1 VSIRDKT
8 MLVQAVVTRR
18 NLWIAFALIL
28 ISTIY
33 VVRIAENMPD
43 FAVYHR
49 AGVRALAAAPLYR
62 SDDGHYQFKYLP
74 AFAVASIPVGALPER
89 AAKAAW
95 FAGSVVLLALLLGL
109 SLSIVPDRRWRPALL
124 VTATFVLLLKFY
136 AHELELGQVNILM
149 AVLVV
154 AAARAMRTSS
164 EAVAGLLIAGAIV
177 VKPYAV
183 LFLPYLLARG
193 KVASIAT
200 ASGGLV
206 VALLTPAIVYGFDG
220 NLTLLGDWWATV
232 TTTTAPNLLDF
243 NNVSAMSVFTRMLG
257 PGRTAEALA
266 LLLVLAVLA
275 SAAVVFAK
283 RRGLPFPEGLE
294 VALLLTMMPIIS
306 PQGWD
311 YVFLLATP
319 AVMYLVNYADELP
332 GHFRTAVTAALLIIA
347 FSLFDLMGRA
357 AYRVFMSWS
366 IITWCFLLVIAGL
379 VTLRLRRV
387 A

>member
-1 VSIRDKT
+1 
-8 MLVQAVVTRR
+8 MLVPAVVTRR
-18 NLWIAFALIL
+18 NSWIAFALIL

-33 VVRIAENMPD
+33 VFRIAERMPD

-49 AGVRALAAAPLYR
+49 AGTRALAAAPLYR
-62 SDDGHYQFKYLP
+62 SEDGHYQFKYLP

-95 FAGSVVLLALLLGL
+95 FAGSVILLGLLLVL
-109 SLSIVPDRRWRPALL
+109 SLSIVPERRLRPAILAG
-124 VTATFVLLLKFY
+124 ATFVLLLKFY

-149 AVLVV
+149 ALFVV
-154 AAARAMRTSS
+154 AAARAMRVGS
-164 EAVAGLLIAGAIV
+164 EALAGFLIAGAIV

-200 ASGGLV
+200 ASAGMIA
-206 VALLTPAIVYGFDG
+206 ALLIPAVVYGFDG
-220 NLTLLGDWWATV
+220 NLRLLGDWWTTV

-257 PGRTAEALA
+257 PGRTADMLA
-266 LLLVLAVLA
+266 LLLVAAVLT
-275 SAAVVFAK
+275 SAALVFVK
-283 RRGLPFPEGLE
+283 RRGLLFPEGLE
-294 VALLLTMMPIIS
+294 VALLLTTMPIIS

-332 GHFRTAVTAALLIIA
+332 GHLRTAVTAALLIIA

-366 IITWCFLLVIAGL
+366 IITWCFLIVIAGL
-379 VTLRLRRV
+379 VFLRFRRI

>member
-1 VSIRDKT
+1 MS
-8 MLVQAVVTRR
+8 RR

-33 VVRIAENMPD
+33 IIRISEKMPD

-49 AGVRALAAAPLYR
+49 AGSRALAAAPLYR
-62 SDDGHYQFKYLP
+62 SDDGHFQFKYLP
-74 AFAVASIPVGALPER
+74 AFAVASIPVGALPEQ

-95 FAGSVVLLALLLGL
+95 FAGSVALLAVLLGL
-109 SLSIVPDRRWRPALL
+109 SLSIVPERRSRPAIL
-124 VTATFVLLLKFY
+124 VGATFVLLLKFY

-154 AAARAMRTSS
+154 AAARQMRVGS
-164 EAVAGLLIAGAIV
+164 EAMAGLLIAGAIV
-177 VKPYAV
+177 VKPYSV
-183 LFLPYLLARG
+183 LFLPYLLARR

-200 ASGGLV
+200 ASAGLMA
-206 VALLTPAIVYGFDG
+206 ALLVPAVVYGFEG
-220 NLTLLGDWWATV
+220 NRALHSDWSTTV
-232 TTTTAPNLLDF
+232 TTTTAPNLVDF

-257 PGRTAEALA
+257 PGRTAETLA

-275 SAAVVFAK
+275 SAALVFAR

-294 VALLLTMMPIIS
+294 VALLLTTMPIIS

-366 IITWCFLLVIAGL
+366 IITWCFLIVIAGL
-379 VTLRLRRV
+379 VTLRFKRV